1 MVAAESLIKSGTVTR
16 EFAVAVLAVDFTNPV
31 FSKTR
36 CDLLKLVPDQP
47 GPDFVTRFEGALRG
61 AGGAGAAE
69 LLKNLADPSR
79 NTALHQKDAAEF
91 LRACQQRAANPDAVL
106 GWYRLL
112 AQRRAEVSQSEIS
125 KNPQG
130 HILENP
136 GRIVFPSSQPRAVAG
151 RLALTL
157 DCEA

>member
-1 MVAAESLIKSGTVTR
+1 VTR

-36 CDLLKLVPDQP
+36 CDLLKLVPDQS
-47 GPDFVTRFEGALRG
+47 GPDFEARFKDALRG
-61 AGGAGAAE
+61 ASASGAAE
-69 LLKNLADPSR
+69 LLKNLTDPSR
-79 NTALHQKDAAEF
+79 NSALHQKQATEF
-91 LRACQQRAANPDAVL
+91 LQACQQRAANPDAVL

-136 GRIVFPSSQPRAVAG
+136 GRIVFPTSQPRAVAG

-157 DCEA
+157 DCKVQ